1 LEDVFFMLN
10 ALDEAKKALMDGEIP
25 VGAVIVRNGAI
36 IGQGRNE
43 RASKSLPLAHAEIN
57 AIMEAADAL
66 GSWRLDDC
74 TLYVTLEPCLMCS
87 GAILETRIP
96 RVVYGAPD
104 PKAGA
109 AGSLYNVLRDP
120 RMPHRCSV
128 VKGVLAVEC
137 SALLKSFFLKKRIS
151 NSRPGESST

>member
-1 LEDVFFMLN
+1 MLN
-10 ALDEAKKALMDGEIP
+10 ALDEAKKALINGEIP
-25 VGAVIVRNGAI
+25 VGAIIVRNGTI

-43 RASKSLPLAHAEIN
+43 RAAKSMPLAHAEIN
-57 AIMEAADAL
+57 AIMGAADAL
-66 GSWRLDDC
+66 MSWRLDGC
-74 TLYVTLEPCLMCS
+74 TLYVTLEPCLMCA

-96 RVVYGAPD
+96 RVVYGASD

-120 RMPHRCSV
+120 RMPHKCSV

-137 SALLKSFFLKKRIS
+137 SALLKRFFLKKRMS
-151 NSRPGESST
+151 NSQPEENSA